1 MTTFSVTYDE
11 FYKQSGEFFKMANE
25 PATTYEQVQNG
36 AKAVTLLYFGIK
48 DDLTPREQVSAE
60 MILRL
65 VSKKEFE
72 ANPVVQRGVAA
83 MQRLR
88 EFVNSM

>member
-11 FYKQSGEFFKMANE
+11 FYKQSGEFFKMAKE

-36 AKAVTLLYFGIK
+36 VKALTLMYFGINH
-48 DDLTPREQVSAE
+48 DLTEHQQVSAE
-60 MILRL
+60 AIVRL
-65 VSKKEFE
+65 ATKKEMEFD
-72 ANPVVQRGVAA
+72 PVMQRGAEA